1 MTTLL
6 PSTVNVGV
14 VTGPNVRLYDKK
26 VSKEEA
32 RVRIRACQGEVSHEI
47 KKNSYKNKDKTPN
60 SVKVVSGIGVLT
72 VLWAIIKNKI
82 KK

>member
-32 RVRIRACQGEVSHEI
+32 RVRIRACKSEVSHEI
-47 KKNSYKNKDKTPN
+47 KKNSYKNKEKTPN
-60 SVKVVSGIGVLT
+60 SVKVVSGISVL
-72 VLWAIIKNKI
+72 AILLAILKNKI